1 MTPYRITHTGTR
13 MDNQRPFL
21 IIALVFILFMIWQA
35 WEVDHAPKPAV
46 SESTESTGPATPT
59 DIPAAVQARPGDLP
73 VDAGEA
79 SVAPDRK
86 RIRVVTDVLDL
97 EIDTRGGTILRAELP
112 TYPVSLDQPDEPIRI
127 LDDVRRRYVAQSGLR
142 HVETEGE
149 DALALA
155 PSHHDVYQA
164 EADEYR
170 LPAGEDTLTVP
181 LTWTSPEGV
190 TVTKLYTFKRGDFLI
205 DVAHRIENRGERP
218 FTAQQYRHLRQS
230 GDGGDDGN
238 LFLYTFTGAAYFD
251 GAFRKLSFDD
261 MADKPLDADLTGGWV
276 AMLQHYF
283 LSAWVPDEKATN
295 RYYSMVIPEN
305 GRTDYIIGMR
315 SEPMT
320 VAPGESGEFHTGF
333 YVGPK
338 IQERLEEIAEGL
350 DLSVDYGVFT
360 IFAKPLFWLLEFIH
374 DLIGNWGWAIVAV
387 TVLIKLV
394 FYKLSAT
401 SYRSMAKMR
410 QVQPKL
416 VALKERYGDD
426 KQRMNKELFDLYKKE
441 KINPLGGC
449 LPILIQIPVFIAFYW
464 MLLEAV
470 ELRQAPW
477 ILWIQDLST
486 RDPYF
491 ILPIL
496 MGITMVIQHRLN
508 PQPMDPIQQ
517 KIMMI
522 LPVVFTVFFAFF
534 PAGLVLYWFV
544 NSLLSIAQ
552 QWYIMRRME
561 QGAK

>member
-1 MTPYRITHTGTR
+1 
-13 MDNQRPFL
+13 
-21 IIALVFILFMIWQA
+21 
-35 WEVDHAPKPAV
+35 
-46 SESTESTGPATPT
+46 
-59 DIPAAVQARPGDLP
+59 
-73 VDAGEA
+73 
-79 SVAPDRK
+79 
-86 RIRVVTDVLDL
+86 
-97 EIDTRGGTILRAELP
+97 
-112 TYPVSLDQPDEPIRI
+112 
-127 LDDVRRRYVAQSGLR
+127 VAQSGLR
-142 HVETEGE
+142 HVEVDGL
-149 DALALA
+149 DALSLA

-170 LPAGEDTLTVP
+170 LAAGEDTLIVP

-190 TVTKLYTFKRGDFLI
+190 TVTKRYTFKRGDFLI
-205 DVAHRIENRGERP
+205 DVAHRIDNRGVRP

-238 LFLYTFTGAAYFD
+238 PFIYTFTGAAYFD

-261 MADKPLDADLTGGWV
+261 MADKPLDVDLTGGWV

-283 LSAWVPDEKATN
+283 IAAWVPDEKSTN

-315 SEPMT
+315 SEPLT
-320 VAPGESGEFHTGF
+320 VAPGESGAFHTHF

-338 IQERLEEIAEGL
+338 IQERLSEIAEGL
-350 DLSVDYGVFT
+350 DLTVDYGVFT

-374 DLIGNWGWAIVAV
+374 DLIGNWGWAIVVV

-410 QVQPKL
+410 QAQPKL
-416 VALKERYGDD
+416 AALKERYGDD

-496 MGITMVIQHRLN
+496 MGITMVIQYRLN